1 MARSLSS
8 QCEERVIYAAMVT
21 IQKNG
26 GSMYYKD
33 IMDVLKHECTFSKW
47 ENTVVGKVG
56 RTRWQTTL
64 LFFIIHYCMAGFISK
79 KRGMWSL
86 TAEGAN
92 AISKGPSWCYQ
103 QAEQAFKKWKIDK
116 KTKKDERNT

>member
-8 QCEERVIYAAMVT
+8 RCEERVIYAAMVT

-33 IMDVLKHECTFSKW
+33 IMDVLKRECSFSKW

-56 RTRWQTTL
+56 RSRWQTTL

-79 KRGMWSL
+79 QRGIWSL
-86 TAEGAN
+86 TNEGSE

-103 QAEQAFKKWKIDK
+103 QAELAFKKWKIDQ
-116 KTKKDERNT
+116 KTKKAERNA